1 MHPIPPAAEL
11 WRRVPRLV
19 LGLVLM
25 GVGIALTVRADLGL
39 GPWDVLHQG
48 VAERTGLPIGWTSI
62 LVGVVVLAL
71 WVPLRERVGLGTILN
86 AVIVGL
92 VIDAALALL
101 PGLHGPTPKVTALLL
116 GLGLIAAG
124 SGLYIGSG
132 LGAGPRDGLM
142 TAIVRRGH
150 PVWSVRTAIEV
161 TVLGAGFLLG
171 GAVGLGTVLTAFG
184 IGPLVQLSLGRL
196 SLPPLEPIPAPAPA
210 VSTGSGRA

>member
-1 MHPIPPAAEL
+1 MPPAAEL
-11 WRRVPRLV
+11 RRRLPRLL

-48 VAERTGLPIGWTSI
+48 VAERTGLPIGWISI
-62 LVGVVVLAL
+62 LVGVAVLLL
-71 WVPLRERVGLGTILN
+71 WVPLRERVGLGTVLN

-92 VIDAALALL
+92 VIDASLALL
-101 PGLHGPTPKVTALLL
+101 ADVHGLASQVPALLL

-124 SGLYIGSG
+124 SGFYIGSG

-196 SLPPLEPIPAPAPA
+196 SLPPLEPIPAPA